1 MIKYKNIL
9 LIIFFFFS
17 ILNSS
22 YSSEKISFLD
32 MEHVVKS
39 SDAGKKILDKIKKIN
54 ENNVE
59 ILKEKELKLKKI
71 EENIKKK
78 QNILSKEELD
88 KEIIKLRIQV
98 NNLRTEKDDMVKNVN
113 KIKNK
118 ELKKLYKQINP
129 IIQSYMDK
137 NNITILLDMKNIIAG
152 KTNSNITNDIIDE
165 INKNIN

>member
-1 MIKYKNIL
+1 MINYKNIL
-9 LIIFFFFS
+9 FIIFFFFS
-17 ILNSS
+17 LLNSS
-22 YSSEKISFLD
+22 HSSEKISFLD

-39 SDAGKKILDKIKKIN
+39 SNAGKKILDKIKKIN
-54 ENNVE
+54 EENLE
-59 ILKEKELKLKKI
+59 KLKEKELKLKKI

-78 QNILSKEELD
+78 QNILSKEELEE
-88 KEIIKLRIQV
+88 EIIKLRIQV

-113 KIKNK
+113 EIKNN
-118 ELKKLYKQINP
+118 ELKKLYKEINP

-152 KTNSNITNDIIDE
+152 KTNYNITKEIIDE

>member
-1 MIKYKNIL
+1 MIKCKNIL

-39 SDAGKKILDKIKKIN
+39 SNAGKKILDKIKKIN

-78 QNILSKEELD
+78 QNILSKEELEE
-88 KEIIKLRIQV
+88 EIIKLRIQV

-113 KIKNK
+113 EIKNK
-118 ELKKLYKQINP
+118 ELKQLYKKINP

>member
-1 MIKYKNIL
+1 
-9 LIIFFFFS
+9 
-17 ILNSS
+17 
-22 YSSEKISFLD
+22 

-39 SDAGKKILDKIKKIN
+39 SNAGKKILDKIKKIN

-78 QNILSKEELD
+78 QNILSKEELEE
-88 KEIIKLRIQV
+88 EIIKLRIQV

-113 KIKNK
+113 EIKNN
-118 ELKKLYKQINP
+118 ELKKLYKEINP

-152 KTNSNITNDIIDE
+152 KTNYNITKEIIDE